1 MTSQL
6 GLVRI
11 DDRLIHG
18 QVAIGWVKTMKS
30 QHLVVANDAVAEDPM
45 QVCLMEMATPPGL
58 GITICPVAEAGLVGS
73 REEVNGKRILMLFSS
88 PGDVCRAVENGLFL
102 KELNIGG
109 LRYSP
114 GKKQITKAVA
124 IDEHDAEHFRKLLG
138 YKVKIQIQMLPTD
151 EPVDIRKYI

>member
-6 GLVRI
+6 RLVRI

-18 QVAIGWVKTMKS
+18 QVAIGWVKTIKI
-30 QHLVVANDAVAEDPM
+30 QHLVVADDAVAKDSM
-45 QVCLMEMATPPGL
+45 QICLMEMATPPGL
-58 GITICPVAEAGLVGS
+58 GITICPVAEAGSVCN
-73 REEVNGKRILMLFSS
+73 REEVDGKRILMLFSS
-88 PGDVCRAVENGLFL
+88 SGDVCRAVENGLFL

-109 LRYSP
+109 MRYSP

-138 YKVKIQIQMLPTD
+138 YKVKIQIQMLPMD
-151 EPVDIRKYI
+151 EPVDIQKYI